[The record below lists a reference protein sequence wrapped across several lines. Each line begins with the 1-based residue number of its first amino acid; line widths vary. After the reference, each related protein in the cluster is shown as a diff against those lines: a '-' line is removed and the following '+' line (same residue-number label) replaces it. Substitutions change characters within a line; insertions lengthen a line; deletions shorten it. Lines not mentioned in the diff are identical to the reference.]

1 MHFPLVV
8 KASATR
14 LNPPNLDD
22 SNLPK
27 LMELE
32 FCFDF
37 PLDHCAWAHCIQ
49 RIDVEQLHFAHA
61 SISMTF
67 RNGRCKGESVQTLT
81 NKLLSGET
89 QVEDIPALVG
99 VQDPHGKVFIVSGN
113 RRLFAL
119 KAFADQ
125 LPKEG
130 AQCVK
135 ASTLLVSLSDMHLFP
150 QSLFARCVEAFTSH
164 DGGRGSRTSTGAVNG
179 AASRGAESGAI
190 SAERHHF
197 KELGAEGP

>member
-1 MHFPLVV
+1 MY
-8 KASATR
+8 
-14 LNPPNLDD
+14 
-22 SNLPK
+22 
-27 LMELE
+27 MEGSY
-32 FCFDF
+32 C
-37 PLDHCAWAHCIQ
+37 
-49 RIDVEQLHFAHA
+49 
-61 SISMTF
+61 
-67 RNGRCKGESVQTLT
+67 GEVILT
-81 NKLLSGET
+81 
-89 QVEDIPALVG
+89 LVG
-99 VQDPHGKVFIVSGN
+99 VQDLQGKVFIVSGN

-125 LPKEG
+125 LPKEEA

-135 ASTLLVSLSDMHLFP
+135 ANTLLVSLSDMHLFP

-164 DGGRGSRTSTGAVNG
+164 DGGRGSRTSTGAVSG